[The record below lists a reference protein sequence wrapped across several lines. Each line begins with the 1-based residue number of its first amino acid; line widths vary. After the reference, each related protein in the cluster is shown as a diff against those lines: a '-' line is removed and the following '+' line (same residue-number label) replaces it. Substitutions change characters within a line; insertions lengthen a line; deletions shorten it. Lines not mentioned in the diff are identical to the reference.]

1 MDEPPT
7 IGPRKVQRD
16 FEEDRHSPALLATAF
31 ERLAVAS
38 DNSSHDFDSVQDIQQ
53 NARERPLYQEVS

>member
-7 IGPRKVQRD
+7 IGFREVKRD
-16 FEEDRHSPALLATAF
+16 FEEDRHSRDLLATAF

-38 DNSSHDFDSVQDIQQ
+38 DNSSHDFDSVQAIQQ
-53 NARERPLYQEVS
+53 TTREQSLYQEVN

>member
-1 MDEPPT
+1 MDEPPA
-7 IGPRKVQRD
+7 IGLREVKRD

-38 DNSSHDFDSVQDIQQ
+38 DHSGHDFDSVQAIQQ
-53 NARERPLYQEVS
+53 NAEEQPLYQEVS

>member
-7 IGPRKVQRD
+7 IGLREVKRE

-38 DNSSHDFDSVQDIQQ
+38 DNSSHDFNSVQDVQQ
-53 NARERPLYQEVS
+53 TAKERPLYQEVS